1 MEKLIITCAIT
12 GAEVTKEQ
20 NPAVPYTK
28 EEISV
33 SAYEAYK
40 AGASIIHLHARED
53 NGTPSY
59 RKERFFELIQAIQE
73 KCPDVIVQVTTG
85 GALGMSRDERL
96 TPTDLKPE
104 MATLD
109 CGTLNFGGDDI
120 FINTENDIKYFAKV
134 LESKGIYKELECFEK
149 GHIDT
154 VLRLVKQGYIHK
166 PLHFS
171 FVLGVNGGMSGEYRD
186 FVFMKD
192 SIPED
197 ATYSVAGIGKYEF
210 SLAEQSIIHGGH
222 VRVGLEDNLYIEKG
236 KLASSNKELVEKVVG
251 LAKKYNRPIASP
263 KEARIIL
270 KMEGHHE

>member
-20 NPAVPYTK
+20 NPAVPYTVD
-28 EEISV
+28 EISK
-33 SAYEAYK
+33 SAHEAYL

-53 NGTPSY
+53 NGEPSY
-59 RKERFFELIQAIQE
+59 RKERFFELIQAIQS
-73 KCPDVIVQVTTG
+73 KCPDVIIQVTTG

-96 TPTDLKPE
+96 TPTDLNPE

-120 FINTENDIKYFAKV
+120 FINTENDIKYFAKT
-134 LESKGIYKELECFEK
+134 LESKNIYKELECFEK

-154 VLRLVKQGYIHK
+154 VLRLVKQGHIHK

-171 FVLGVNGGMSGEYRD
+171 FVLGVNGGMTGEYRD

-197 ATYSVAGIGKYEF
+197 ATYSVAGIGRFEF
-210 SLAEQSIIHGGH
+210 SLAEQSIIHGGN

-236 KLASSNKELVEKVVG
+236 KLASSNRELVEKVVG
-251 LAKKYNRPIASP
+251 LANKYNRPIASP
-263 KEARIIL
+263 NEARMIL
-270 KMEGHHE
+270 KMER